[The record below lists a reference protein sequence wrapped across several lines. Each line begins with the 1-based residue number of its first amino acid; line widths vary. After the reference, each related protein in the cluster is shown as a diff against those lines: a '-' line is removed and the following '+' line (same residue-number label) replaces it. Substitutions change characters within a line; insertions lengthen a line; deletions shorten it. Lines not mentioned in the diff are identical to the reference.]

1 MSPKKTLNV
10 TLLAQVYR
18 IFFAILEDKN
28 LFQILG

>member
-10 TLLAQVYR
+10 TLLAQVNR
-18 IFFAILEDKN
+18 ILLAILEDKN

>member
-10 TLLAQVYR
+10 TLLAQVYI
-18 IFFAILEDKN
+18 IFLPILEDKN